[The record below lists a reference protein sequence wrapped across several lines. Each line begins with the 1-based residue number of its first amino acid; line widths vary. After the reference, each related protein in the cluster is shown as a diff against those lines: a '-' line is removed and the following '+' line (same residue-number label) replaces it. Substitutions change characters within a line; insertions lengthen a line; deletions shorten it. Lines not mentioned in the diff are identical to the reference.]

1 MGRIVIHK
9 ASYEWGMSDGESG
22 RKSEVPLGIEA
33 FSYYSGYIEG
43 KAVRERT
50 KSHLFVPEDPKKERG

>member
-1 MGRIVIHK
+1 MMRIEIDK
-9 ASYEWGMSDGESG
+9 ASYERGMSDGEAG
-22 RKSEVPLGIEA
+22 QKSEVPPGIDS

-50 KSHLFVPEDPKKERG
+50 KCHLFVPEDCKKES